1 VTGAIGVSMELELP
15 ADCPTSDLRISVTQ
29 TVPAESLVGWI
40 EDAGVEGSR
49 LLLSEAA
56 AESLV
61 DKFPLNSK
69 LNEHL
74 ESRDLEIRTTDA
86 EPLPMAV
93 VSEQSHFLGVEFADL
108 HRFVGVQDEEFR
120 EAFVE
125 TFESEFERS
134 DPISLS
140 VPPWGELLNR
150 MEEIVGPETRAQYI
164 RLIDTA
170 AANDIDAVDEVAV
183 AIIATAL
190 GGGLQYDISKWGEE
204 VNVASK
210 ASFSRRK
217 TKLEDDGVI
226 TTEKVPVDVGRPRLR
241 LRLGDRVGELSV
253 DIGVGSRDID
263 GSEPIM
269 DSDGINDGTPTT
281 DEKEERVGVDQ
292 NNSADL
298 ISELNEELRS
308 LLSSNGA
315 S

>member
-1 VTGAIGVSMELELP
+1 MELELP
-15 ADCPTSDLRISVTQ
+15 ADCPTSGLRISVTQ
-29 TVPAESLVGWI
+29 TVSAESLVGWI
-40 EDAGVEGSR
+40 ENAGIEDSG

-56 AESLV
+56 AEDLV

-86 EPLPMAV
+86 EPLPLAV

-108 HRFVGVQDEEFR
+108 HRFVAVQDEEFR

-125 TFESEFERS
+125 TFDREFERS

-140 VPPWGELLNR
+140 VPPWGELLTQL
-150 MEEIVGPETRAQYI
+150 EEIVGPETKMQYI

-226 TTEKVPVDVGRPRLR
+226 KTEKVPIDVGRPRLR
-241 LRLGDRVGELSV
+241 LRLGDRVGGLSM
-253 DIGVGSRDID
+253 DIGVESRDID
-263 GSEPIM
+263 GSEPIEPET
-269 DSDGINDGTPTT
+269 DASGGKPQSTPNTESDEVDTVDR
-281 DEKEERVGVDQ
+281 DEPDDFI
-292 NNSADL
+292 A
-298 ISELNEELRS
+298 ELDAELKR
-308 LLSSNGA
+308 LLSSDE